1 MTVSLQSFH
10 GTGADVRELLLFRI
24 GAEFFAM
31 DLAAVEEAIEVPDVH
46 RLPEMPRAM
55 LGVFTLRER
64 MLPVYSPAVCL
75 DIPASTDAAVVLVMR
90 NAGDQRIGLAVDDIE
105 DVIMLEPTMVRRP
118 PMADPDETILIG
130 VARHG
135 AEPVAIVDAT
145 ALIAACTGDSL
156 PDAS

>member
-1 MTVSLQSFH
+1 
-10 GTGADVRELLLFRI
+10 
-24 GAEFFAM
+24 
-31 DLAAVEEAIEVPDVH
+31 
-46 RLPEMPRAM
+46 
-55 LGVFTLRER
+55 
-64 MLPVYSPAVCL
+64 
-75 DIPASTDAAVVLVMR
+75 
-90 NAGDQRIGLAVDDIE
+90 
-105 DVIMLEPTMVRRP
+105 VIMLEPTMVRRP